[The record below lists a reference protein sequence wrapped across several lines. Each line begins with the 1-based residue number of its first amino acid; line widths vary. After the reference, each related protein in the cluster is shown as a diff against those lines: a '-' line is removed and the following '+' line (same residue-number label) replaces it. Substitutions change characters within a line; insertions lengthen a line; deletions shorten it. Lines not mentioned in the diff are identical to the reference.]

1 MVEVE
6 PAPSPAPRIEY
17 RQSNNKKT
25 AINKYFFVQHLNGLP
40 TDKRQCIR
48 CKHIVTACNGGTSNM
63 RKHYILL
70 LLSLYLTHQLKIHL
84 KNGLMIM
91 ILLGLFLIHMVMIMF
106 FAKKSITS
114 FRNSLTLSS
123 LPLSTHM

>member
-1 MVEVE
+1 MSNAENSDMVEVE
-6 PAPSPAPRIEY
+6 PAPSLAPRIEY

-63 RKHYILL
+63 RKHYQKCLAGQILL
-70 LLSLYLTHQLKIHL
+70 PTDQ
-84 KNGLMIM
+84 
-91 ILLGLFLIHMVMIMF
+91 
-106 FAKKSITS
+106 
-114 FRNSLTLSS
+114 NSLGFAFDQNQIRLVSPS
-123 LPLSTHM
+123 KFAFDVAKLVYLDNFSVKCFY

>member
-1 MVEVE
+1 MSNAENSDMVEVE

-48 CKHIVTACNGGTSNM
+48 CKHIVTACNGGTF
-63 RKHYILL
+63 
-70 LLSLYLTHQLKIHL
+70 SLCRLNRNYLQTRMSVHHHQRNVFLN
-84 KNGLMIM
+84 KNYA
-91 ILLGLFLIHMVMIMF
+91 F
-106 FAKKSITS
+106 FDE
-114 FRNSLTLSS
+114 
-123 LPLSTHM
+123 

>member
-1 MVEVE
+1 MSNAENSDMVEVE

-48 CKHIVTACNGGTSNM
+48 CG
-63 RKHYILL
+63 ILL
-70 LLSLYLTHQLKIHL
+70 RHAMLRLTFNPHP
-84 KNGLMIM
+84 M
-91 ILLGLFLIHMVMIMF
+91 
-106 FAKKSITS
+106 S
-114 FRNSLTLSS
+114 
-123 LPLSTHM
+123 